1 MKKLFFFTLL
11 TFFTLSTNILLAQ
24 VRYDGPTTVEQAKE
38 RFFKN
43 RPLDIVEGIWFKEKE
58 NAYVAIVKVKNGFYN
73 QWTINHKISKYN
85 GTLDISENIV
95 KTATPDIY
103 IYHSTVYN
111 IRNPSEEKE
120 SNGKMILTGNLIEY
134 YINSVCFTPG
144 RCTQKIEGNQSRIW
158 PQNINDYNYNIQLR
172 TDSTNPKKNNLKK
185 EEKIYPVSGETDYKS
200 FWWVI
205 VLLAGVVFFVY
216 TQTKKDF
223 KKKGKVANIKA
234 IKKED
239 GFIKKFFEG
248 KVSLGF
254 SYWMMFTIIPSILGI
269 SFYIVDKSKA
279 DTVAGLL
286 GWFILFYIIY
296 ATIGTWRSATNYKLE
311 KESKNEGAGWA
322 TAAYVTI
329 VISTISYIAR
339 IIKNINSLYF

>member
-1 MKKLFFFTLL
+1 MRKLII
-11 TFFTLSTNILLAQ
+11 LSILLFIIQFNNLFASA
-24 VRYDGPTTVEQAKE
+24 RYDGPTTIEQAKE
-38 RFFKN
+38 KFFKN
-43 RPLDIVEGIWFKEKE
+43 RQLDIVEGIWFKEKE
-58 NAYVAIVKVKNGFYN
+58 NAYVAIVKVRSGFYN
-73 QWTINHKISKYN
+73 QWTITHKLSKYN
-85 GTLDISENIV
+85 GTLDINENIV
-95 KTATPDIY
+95 KTATTGVY

-144 RCTQKIEGNQSRIW
+144 RCTQKIEGSQSRIW
-158 PQNINDYNYNIQLR
+158 PQNINDYNYNFQLR

-205 VLLAGVVFFVY
+205 VLLAGVVFFIY
-216 TQTKKDF
+216 TQTKKNF
-223 KKKGKVANIKA
+223 KKKTKITKVKA
-234 IKKED
+234 IKKGD
-239 GFIKKFFEG
+239 GFIRKFFEG

-254 SYWMMFTIIPSILGI
+254 SYWVMFTIVPSILGI
-269 SFYIVDKSKA
+269 AFYIVDKSIA
-279 DTVAGLL
+279 DTLAGLL

-322 TAAYVTI
+322 IAAYVTI
-329 VISTISYIAR
+329 VLSTLSYIGR
-339 IIKNINSLYF
+339 MIKNINSLYF

>member
-1 MKKLFFFTLL
+1 MRKLSIFFI
-11 TFFTLSTNILLAQ
+11 ILFIIQ
-24 VRYDGPTTVEQAKE
+24 VSNLFASARYDGPTTIEQAKE
-38 RFFKN
+38 KFFKN
-43 RPLDIVEGIWFKEKE
+43 RQLDIVEGIWFKEKE
-58 NAYVAIVKVKNGFYN
+58 NAYIAIVKVRSGFYN
-73 QWTINHKISKYN
+73 QWTITHKLSKYN
-85 GTLDISENIV
+85 GTLGINENIV
-95 KTATPDIY
+95 KTATTGVY

-134 YINSVCFTPG
+134 YINPVCFTSG
-144 RCTQKIEGNQSRIW
+144 RCTEEFERSQSRIW

-185 EEKIYPVSGETDYKS
+185 EEKIYPVSTKTDYKS

-205 VLLAGVVFFVY
+205 VLLAGVVFLIY

-223 KKKGKVANIKA
+223 KKKAKVAKIKA
-234 IKKED
+234 IKKEED

-248 KVSLGF
+248 KISLGF
-254 SYWMMFTIIPSILGI
+254 SYWMMFTIIPSILGLI
-269 SFYIVDKSKA
+269 FLIIDKSKA
-279 DTVAGLL
+279 NTVAGLI
-286 GWFILFYIIY
+286 GWFNFFYGIY

-322 TAAYVTI
+322 IAAYVTI
-329 VISTISYIAR
+329 VILVISYIGR
-339 IIKNINSLYF
+339 IIKSINS

>member
-1 MKKLFFFTLL
+1 MRKLII
-11 TFFTLSTNILLAQ
+11 LSILLFIIQ
-24 VRYDGPTTVEQAKE
+24 VNNLFASARYDGPTTIEQAKE
-38 RFFKN
+38 KFFKN
-43 RPLDIVEGIWFKEKE
+43 RQLDIVEGIWFKEKE
-58 NAYVAIVKVKNGFYN
+58 NAYVAIVKVRSGFYN
-73 QWTINHKISKYN
+73 QWTITHKLSKYN
-85 GTLDISENIV
+85 GTLDINENIV
-95 KTATPDIY
+95 KTATTGVY

-144 RCTQKIEGNQSRIW
+144 RCTQKIEGSQSRIW

-205 VLLAGVVFFVY
+205 VLLAGVVFFIY
-216 TQTKKDF
+216 TQTKKNL
-223 KKKGKVANIKA
+223 KKKTKTTKVKA

-239 GFIKKFFEG
+239 GFIRKFFEG

-254 SYWMMFTIIPSILGI
+254 SYWVMFTIVPSILGI
-269 SFYIVDKSKA
+269 AFYIVDKSKA
-279 DTVAGLL
+279 DTLAGLL

-322 TAAYVTI
+322 IAAYVTI
-329 VISTISYIAR
+329 VLSTISYIGR
-339 IIKNINSLYF
+339 MIKNINSLYF